1 MGHVKVD
8 SALSSSSENPVQN
21 KVLNSALGNKLATT
35 GDASNT
41 TVAFTE
47 ATAMAELATGEK
59 MSTLFGKLKL
69 TVKNV
74 ISILNLLGNTDIS
87 SISDGTVTGI
97 LSFLK
102 SSLDT
107 TNSNLNAKLDKSG
120 SEQLKV
126 NRNTGT
132 FREAYNNAAVVI
144 TGNVPAIGFHNPGIE
159 GAALYLLN
167 GQLVLLFNNGDAY
180 TLDMTYFTHADV

>member
-8 SALSSSSENPVQN
+8 SALSSSSTNPVQN
-21 KVLNSALGNKLATT
+21 KVINSALGNKIATT

-107 TNSNLNAKLDKSG
+107 TNSNLPTLKTKKS
-120 SEQLKV
+120 
-126 NRNTGT
+126 
-132 FREAYNNAAVVI
+132 EASASISSYVECGFDTTDYSLFIYNLI
-144 TGNVPAIGFHNPGIE
+144 
-159 GAALYLLN
+159 
-167 GQLVLLFNNGDAY
+167 
-180 TLDMTYFTHADV
+180 